1 LGRRY
6 WLELKY
12 VGHGYTM
19 NKRQKACVW
28 FGRICSAVGT
38 ILILI
43 GVVWRWI
50 FNIRGDSFIG
60 SIPYK
65 IFWLGAIAF
74 FAGFCIIKISM
85 PDCNNNE
92 EN

>member
-1 LGRRY
+1 
-6 WLELKY
+6 
-12 VGHGYTM
+12 M

-38 ILILI
+38 ILTLI
-43 GVVWRWI
+43 GVMWRWV
-50 FNIRGDSFIG
+50 FNVRGDRFIG

-65 IFWLGAIAF
+65 IFWLGAIMF
-74 FAGFCIIKISM
+74 FAGFCIIRIIK
-85 PDCNNNE
+85 PTGNNNE

>member
-1 LGRRY
+1 
-6 WLELKY
+6 
-12 VGHGYTM
+12 M

-38 ILILI
+38 ILMLI

-50 FNIRGDSFIG
+50 FTIKGDRFVG
-60 SIPYK
+60 SIPYQ
-65 IFWLGAIAF
+65 IFWIGAIAF
-74 FAGFCIIKISM
+74 FAGFFIIKIST
-85 PDCNNNE
+85 PTGNNNK

>member
-1 LGRRY
+1 
-6 WLELKY
+6 
-12 VGHGYTM
+12 M
-19 NKRQKACVW
+19 NKKHKACVW

-38 ILILI
+38 ILTLI
-43 GVVWRWI
+43 GVALRWI
-50 FNIRGDSFIG
+50 FNVRGDRFIG

-74 FAGFCIIKISM
+74 FAGFFIIMISK
-85 PDCNNNE
+85 PTGNNNE